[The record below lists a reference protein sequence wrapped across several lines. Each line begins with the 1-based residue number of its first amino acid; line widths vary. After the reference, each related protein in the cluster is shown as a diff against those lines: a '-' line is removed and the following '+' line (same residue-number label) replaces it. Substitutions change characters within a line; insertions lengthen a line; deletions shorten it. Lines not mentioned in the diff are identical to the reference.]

1 MVKHIILNYALINN
15 KGTYS
20 KVDHCTTYAD
30 NDIDII
36 RFATE
41 KARDNYIADNHIVI
55 ANDETV

>member
-1 MVKHIILNYALINN
+1 MVKHIIKNYALINN

-36 RFATE
+36 RFITE
-41 KARDNYIADNHIVI
+41 DDRDKYITDKKIIIEVE
-55 ANDETV
+55 ETI